1 MKKYRFR
8 LDTVLRVRRIEEER
22 ALADL
27 LDANRALVEAE
38 AELDRRLE
46 HYRHVELPTGP
57 LAHQR
62 YVAARNQQ
70 DLAAGAV
77 VAAGTARL
85 AAEHER
91 NRLHGI
97 WADAAAKVKAL
108 ERLDERRREEHA
120 AEVLRQETI
129 VLDEVAAATRL
140 IGADR

>member
-1 MKKYRFR
+1 MKKYKFR
-8 LDTVLRVRRIEEER
+8 LDAVLRVRRIEEER

-27 LDANRALVEAE
+27 LGANRALAEAE
-38 AELDRRLE
+38 AELDRRLG
-46 HYRHVELPTGP
+46 HYRGVQLPAGP
-57 LAHQR
+57 LGHHE
-62 YVAARNQQ
+62 YLAARSQQ

-91 NRLHGI
+91 DRLHGI

-120 AEVLRQETI
+120 AEVLREEII
-129 VLDEVAAATRL
+129 VLDEVATAMRL
-140 IGADR
+140 IGAQR